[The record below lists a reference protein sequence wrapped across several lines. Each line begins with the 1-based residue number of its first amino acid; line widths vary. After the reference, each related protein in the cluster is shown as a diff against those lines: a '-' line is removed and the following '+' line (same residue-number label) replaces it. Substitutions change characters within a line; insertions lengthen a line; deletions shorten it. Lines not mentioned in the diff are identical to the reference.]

1 MSKMTRDRLAHID
14 LFPSSPG
21 CWRRQRAV
29 VRGHSGCE
37 PSPSPSDSP
46 SPRGSRDRSLQVR
59 SRWSRCR
66 SRLSRVESPEWPSKT
81 ESTAGSYLKRG
92 AKVCSGGQ

>member
-29 VRGHSGCE
+29 ATTRSVSGTK
-37 PSPSPSDSP
+37 PSPAGVSGVSRNLRGRTPHRYSLLEQADRDLSDNP
-46 SPRGSRDRSLQVR
+46 KPRKSIATQ
-59 SRWSRCR
+59 
-66 SRLSRVESPEWPSKT
+66 
-81 ESTAGSYLKRG
+81 A
-92 AKVCSGGQ
+92 

>member
-29 VRGHSGCE
+29 VRGHYTIGLGNKALSC
-37 PSPSPSDSP
+37 
-46 SPRGSRDRSLQVR
+46 RGF
-59 SRWSRCR
+59 
-66 SRLSRVESPEWPSKT
+66 
-81 ESTAGSYLKRG
+81 
-92 AKVCSGGQ
+92 GG